1 MAKISKEDVRR
12 VALLSR
18 IDITEE
24 EVELFQTQ
32 LERILEYMDQ
42 LDELKTDDLE
52 PMASVM
58 GLSDVFRED
67 EVRPSLSCEEA
78 LANAPEKTQD
88 SFKVP
93 TIVE

>member
-1 MAKISKEDVRR
+1 MAKISKEDVQR

-18 IDITEE
+18 IDMTEE

-32 LERILEYMDQ
+32 LERILEYMDK
-42 LDELKTDDLE
+42 LNELNTDEID

-58 GLSDVFRED
+58 GLSDVFRDD

-78 LANAPEKTQD
+78 IANAPEKTHD